1 MKQENATPGMRRTE
15 IRAVLSRHKG
25 AKTKLAKSLE
35 VSLTAVTLWLGGK
48 TTSAKIAAAAE
59 RMALELVAGER
70 EAAA

>member
-15 IRAVLSRHKG
+15 IRAVFNRNPGS
-25 AKTKLAKSLE
+25 KTKLAKSLG

-48 TTSAKIAAAAE
+48 MTSARIAAAALAL
-59 RMALELVAGER
+59 ALELVAGER